1 MSHAQSL
8 IELAQELPEAVLGEV
23 VDFAEYLKQ
32 KQAVSTAA
40 QAGSFAA
47 YFGAL
52 KDAPLFGG
60 RDPLEVQKELRDE
73 WQR

>member
-1 MSHAQSL
+1 MSNAQRL

-32 KQAVSTAA
+32 KQAGSTAA
-40 QAGSFAA
+40 QADSFAA
-47 YFGAL
+47 HFGAL
-52 KDAPLFGG
+52 KDSPLFGG

-73 WQR
+73 WQH